1 MHKKAIFIAIVLV
14 AILTMISMNYA
25 FYGNDHRQQGVIL
38 PASVTGVIL
47 KDYKIAGKLNPNKE
61 IMVFISLKLRN
72 EKVLNAYLSELQ
84 NPHSKFYHKY
94 MSLSE
99 FQAYFSPDN
108 KDYFEIAK
116 YFESYGFKVVVYS
129 DRMSIAVYGTV
140 KMFDNIFHTDIEK
153 IDYNGKIIYAPITP
167 ISYSGPM
174 VADIAQ
180 ISGLNNMNVAKIS
193 PLFVNS
199 NGTQLLYGSD
209 FQEAYQANIL
219 FTKGYPVNKTI
230 VTILWSGN
238 NSSGS
243 LVAPF
248 IPSDI
253 SNYFNSTLPQN
264 EPKPKVYGYPID
276 GAPAPGPSAAYDT
289 TQANFESTLDL
300 EMAGSMAP
308 GATIVE
314 IYGPAPTQNYLDQA
328 FATALNNGSSFPA
341 LNNLVAISNSWGGQD
356 TNDTAW
362 MQYEQ
367 EAAARGITVLASS
380 GDDGN
385 TNSPAPSFPATMAY
399 NNFGTIAVGGTETT
413 LSGTQSNNGSG
424 TTGILSQAV
433 WYNEPQQG
441 DGSQGGVS
449 SIFAEPSW
457 QTSSAMANQAIQGNS
472 SITGVSSGRATPDIA
487 ADGANMSIYITY
499 QGNSGY
505 QTLWGTSVA
514 SPLVAGLVA
523 DMDNYLGQME
533 GFMDPLIYELGQMQ
547 ANGSLSSSPPFYF
560 IYNGSNGAFTS
571 ADGYNLVVG
580 WGTINAYNF
589 IMDQIN
595 LSNPTNS
602 SSSSPTP
609 TSSPPNNSTP
619 SKYILASVNSTS
631 INLYYPN
638 ESEEFTPVKS
648 AYANYLVLYLSGSG
662 TVNVSIGTTLWGSQI
677 LTNITVQVNPN
688 QYWYNISLPN
698 IYLSNGTDYYLNV
711 FNVTGQVQWGYTS
724 NPAASSVG
732 YLQDYYYVSGTLN
745 SDNSYPDIFTIGFY

>member
-1 MHKKAIFIAIVLV
+1 MDKKKIFITVLV
-14 AILTMISMNYA
+14 VTILAAISVNYA
-25 FYGNDHRQQGVIL
+25 LSQSNQKQDIVTL
-38 PASVTGVIL
+38 PPSVTGVVL

-61 IMVFISLKLRN
+61 LMVFLTLKLRN
-72 EKVLNAYLSELQ
+72 KNILNLYLSELQ
-84 NPHSKFYHKY
+84 DPHSKYYHKY

-99 FQAYFSPDN
+99 FQAYFSPSY
-108 KDYFEIAK
+108 KDYFEVAN
-116 YFESYGFKVVVYS
+116 YFESHGFKVTIYS
-129 DRMSIAVYGTV
+129 DRMSMAIYGTV
-140 KMFDNIFHTDIEK
+140 KMFDTIFHTNIEK
-153 IDYNGKIIYAPITP
+153 IYYKGRIIYAPISP
-167 ISYSGPM
+167 LIYSGPIGNEI
-174 VADIAQ
+174 VQ
-180 ISGLNNMNVAKIS
+180 ISGLSSMNVAKIS

-209 FQEAYQANIL
+209 LQVAYQVNML
-219 FTKGYPVNKTI
+219 FTKGYPINKTI

-238 NSSGS
+238 NSSGN

-248 IPSDI
+248 IPSDVY
-253 SNYFNSTLPQN
+253 NYFNNTLPQN

-276 GAPAPGPSAAYDT
+276 GAPAPGPSAAFDT

-328 FATALNNGSSFPA
+328 LATALNNGSSFPA

-380 GDDGN
+380 GDDGD

-413 LSGTQSNNGSG
+413 LSGSPSYNGSG
-424 TTGILSQAV
+424 TTGIQSQSV

-449 SIFAEPSW
+449 SIFPEPSW
-457 QTSSAMANQAIQGNS
+457 QNSSTMANQAIQGNS

-514 SPLVAGLVA
+514 SPLVAGVVA

-533 GFMDPLIYELGQMQ
+533 GFMDPLIYKLGQMQ
-547 ANGSLSSSPPFYF
+547 ANGSLNSSPPFYF
-560 IYNGSNGAFTS
+560 VYNGSNGAFSS
-571 ADGYNLVVG
+571 ANGYNLVVG

-589 IMDQIN
+589 LNDQLN
-595 LSNPTNS
+595 LLNNASGGTSNTTS
-602 SSSSPTP
+602 
-609 TSSPPNNSTP
+609 TSSTSNNTTST
-619 SKYILASVNSTS
+619 KYILASVNSTS
-631 INLYYPN
+631 ISLYYPN
-638 ESEEFTPVKS
+638 ESEEFMPVAS
-648 AYANYLVLYLSGSG
+648 GYANYLVLYFSGTG
-662 TVNVSIGTTLWGSQI
+662 TVNVSIGTSLWGSQI
-677 LTNITVQVNPN
+677 LSNITLQINPN
-688 QYWYNISLPN
+688 QNWYNITLPN
-698 IYLSNGTDYYLNV
+698 IYLSNTTYYYLNV
-711 FNVTGQVQWGYTS
+711 FNVSGQVQWGYTS
-724 NPAASSVG
+724 SPAASSVG
-732 YLQDYYYVSGTLN
+732 YVQDYYYVSGTLYN
-745 SDNSYPDIFTIGFY
+745 DNSYPDIFTIGFY